1 MDVASTSFAIPDFQN
16 TKLCLIVQLGDPLT
30 DLRNLVIFFTHV
42 SEVNWETV
50 KELVK
55 NPNKQILS
63 LNLSS
68 SPWSYR
74 CCDYTVGALLG
85 LIELLTGKHFL
96 KMPNPI
102 RENNLIL
109 KYYELS

>member
-1 MDVASTSFAIPDFQN
+1 METLYAIPDFQK
-16 TKLCLIVQLGDPLT
+16 TKLVLTVQLGDPLT
-30 DLRNLVIFFTHV
+30 DLRNLVIFFTHH
-42 SEVNWETV
+42 SEVNWDEV
-50 KELVK
+50 KRLVE
-55 NPNKQILS
+55 NPEKHILS

-85 LIELLTGKHFL
+85 LVEVLTSKHFRE
-96 KMPNPI
+96 MPNPF
-102 RENNLIL
+102 ENAFVL